1 MNKSPKKAISI
12 LLIAIMAFIST
23 GLPFFESSK
32 IDKQADSEIKSTFQN
47 SSLDL
52 ADGLAYLLD
61 ADKNDFNT
69 IRIDVKNTLFYYFS
83 SFTIQWKHDGEVSK
97 ILALSR
103 LVSVNLTISTL
114 IFPFAYFW

>member
-1 MNKSPKKAISI
+1 MSL
-12 LLIAIMAFIST
+12 LLIAIMAYISI
-23 GLPFFESSK
+23 GMPFFQSPQNEKGNDTKVES
-32 IDKQADSEIKSTFQN
+32 AFQN
-47 SSLDL
+47 ASFEH

-61 ADKNDFNT
+61 TDKNDFNT

-103 LVSVNLTISTL
+103 LVSVNLSISTI